1 MVVFNY
7 HEDRVNILIRFVL
20 LLLLREPREKSLYPH
35 RYASKGNPVERGPDR
50 VRVILLVKEKQHACA
65 HK

>member
-1 MVVFNY
+1 MMVFNY
-7 HEDRVNILIRFVL
+7 HEDRADILGQ
-20 LLLLREPREKSLYPH
+20 EAREKNLCPH
-35 RYASKGNPVERGPDR
+35 RYASKGNPVERGLDR